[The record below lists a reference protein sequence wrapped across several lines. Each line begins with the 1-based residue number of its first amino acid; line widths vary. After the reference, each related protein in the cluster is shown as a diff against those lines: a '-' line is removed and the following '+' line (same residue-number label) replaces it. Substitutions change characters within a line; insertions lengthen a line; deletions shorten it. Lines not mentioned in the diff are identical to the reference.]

1 MSKFYYGTE
10 EYARFE
16 LAKAKFFAE
25 AVDEKVKNAL
35 KERISTG
42 DKITSNELDF
52 FSEVLNDSKDMI
64 ELAER
69 DLEKYNH
76 TVEEKEDA

>member
-1 MSKFYYGTE
+1 MSKGYYGTE

-16 LAKAKFFAE
+16 LAKAQFFAE
-25 AVDEKVKNAL
+25 AVDEKVKHEL

-42 DKITSNELDF
+42 DKITSDELDF
-52 FSEVLNDSKDMI
+52 FSEVLKDSKVMI

-69 DLEKYNH
+69 DLQKYK
-76 TVEEKEDA
+76 TKVEEKEDA